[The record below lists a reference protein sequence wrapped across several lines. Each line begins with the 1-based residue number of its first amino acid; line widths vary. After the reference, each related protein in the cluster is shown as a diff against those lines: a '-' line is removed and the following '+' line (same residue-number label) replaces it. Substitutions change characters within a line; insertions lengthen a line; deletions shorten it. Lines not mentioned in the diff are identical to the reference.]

1 MKKINSL
8 KKSIRSNKFFILANI
23 LILIFLFSS
32 AWKFYPIYGS
42 DLFIDWLY
50 IFDFKNCKNNT
61 LITPENLC
69 TNILASEFVY
79 PKVWLI
85 LSKITDNRSN
95 FQFLILPLIFM
106 YTYIVDYII
115 QNENIIIKIL
125 FLSSSAS
132 VLLLQRG
139 NNDLIIF
146 AFIFLFFITME
157 NKKYNFFL
165 VPLVVAIKAK
175 IYPIAL
181 FPILILKKNIKNKKK
196 YYLILAILFF
206 IMLIFS
212 DYFELNQNYNKSGS
226 VLAFSSSMIFKII
239 IFLTNIKFNYTLV
252 SLFILF
258 FIITISFFTK
268 INLPSI
274 QNSKE
279 ISFLIGSAIIVSGF
293 FLNEGYIYKLVFTI
307 FTFPLILEYK
317 KFISYKLYSYL
328 LFTTLIALWAEFL
341 TFGVENLLD
350 INHFHPK
357 EYPGYNF
364 NNIVYGISIILKNLI
379 YWALNVNLIF
389 ISTKIFIKK
398 IKN

>member
-1 MKKINSL
+1 
-8 KKSIRSNKFFILANI
+8 
-23 LILIFLFSS
+23 
-32 AWKFYPIYGS
+32 
-42 DLFIDWLY
+42 
-50 IFDFKNCKNNT
+50 
-61 LITPENLC
+61 
-69 TNILASEFVY
+69 
-79 PKVWLI
+79 
-85 LSKITDNRSN
+85 
-95 FQFLILPLIFM
+95 M

-146 AFIFLFFITME
+146 VLIFIFFITME

-165 VPLVVAIKAK
+165 VPLLVAIKAK

-181 FPILILKKNIKNKKK
+181 FPILLFKKNIKNKKS
-196 YYLILAILFF
+196 YYLFLAILFF
-206 IMLIFS
+206 IVIIFS
-212 DYFELNQNYNKSGS
+212 DYFELNQNYNRSGS

-258 FIITISFFTK
+258 FIIIISFFAK
-268 INLPSI
+268 INLPII
-274 QNSKE
+274 QNFKE
-279 ISFLIGSAIIVSGF
+279 ISFLIGSSIIVSGF

-317 KFISYKLYSYL
+317 KFISYKLYLYL
-328 LFTTLIALWAEFL
+328 LFTTLMALWAEFL
-341 TFGVENLLD
+341 TFGVENLLN
-350 INHFHPK
+350 INHSHPK

-379 YWALNVNLIF
+379 YWALNVNLIL

-398 IKN
+398 IKS